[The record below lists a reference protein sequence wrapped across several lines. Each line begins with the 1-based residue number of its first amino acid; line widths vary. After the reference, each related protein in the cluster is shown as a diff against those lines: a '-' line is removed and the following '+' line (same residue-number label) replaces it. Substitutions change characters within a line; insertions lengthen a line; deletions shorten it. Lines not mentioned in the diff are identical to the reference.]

1 MLHEWQHSAALIATV
16 SGWVQPW
23 GGQQMGGRSDEGV
36 KRKNKVRGKEQ
47 RGAPRAGGKDDT

>member
-1 MLHEWQHSAALIATV
+1 MAAQRSIDRHCVRVGAAL
-16 SGWVQPW
+16 
-23 GGQQMGGRSDEGV
+23 GGQQMSGRSDEGV